1 MDVNWYHESMDYK
14 PRRTNIAKVIK
25 KPIPE
30 PEVIPK
36 GVEGNQEELGGGEM
50 PPPVPDV
57 QVPSGVPESD

>member
-14 PRRTNIAKVIK
+14 PRRKNVARVIE

-30 PEVIPK
+30 PEAFPK
-36 GVEGNQEELGGGEM
+36 GMEGNQEELGGGEM
-50 PPPVPDV
+50 PAPVPNM